1 MIALDSAKPDSVR
14 SEAPCGRAQIPSSA
28 ILNVLSID
36 VEDWYQLV
44 GDQLAGGGA
53 PQPEL
58 LERQVDRILALLARH
73 ECRATF
79 FCLGK
84 SLQHCPHIVQRIADA
99 GHEVASHGW
108 GHELIQRI
116 GLDRF
121 RADLARSLDWLADLL
136 GRPVRGYR
144 APAFSVMPEQLD
156 GFFDICFEAG
166 LDYDSS
172 VFPIQGRRYGIEDHP
187 LGPTVVR
194 ERGDRRLVEFP
205 LATVGCLGRRW
216 AIAGGGHWRLYPH
229 RIIQAAVARINAEGR
244 PMISYF
250 HPHEFDDRRLQAAR
264 ATGARTLRSARCGIQ
279 QNLGRRSVYKKLDA
293 ILTRYRF
300 GAMEDY
306 LKHVEHV

>member
-1 MIALDSAKPDSVR
+1 MDTAKTDSTR
-14 SEAPCGRAQIPSSA
+14 SDAPSGRAPTASPA
-28 ILNVLSID
+28 VLNVLSID

-44 GDQLAGGGA
+44 GDQLAGGGV
-53 PQPEL
+53 PRPEV
-58 LERQVDRILALLARH
+58 LERQMDRILDLLARH

-84 SLQHCPHIVQRIADA
+84 SLQHCPQIVQRIADS

-108 GHELIQRI
+108 GHEVIQRI

-121 RADLARSLDWLADLL
+121 RADLARSLEWLSDLL

-144 APAFSVMPEQLD
+144 APAFSVTPEQLE

-166 LDYDSS
+166 LHYDSS
-172 VFPIQGRRYGIEDHP
+172 VFPIRGRRYGIDDHP
-187 LGPTVVR
+187 IGPTVVR
-194 ERGDRRLVEFP
+194 ERGDRRLVELP
-205 LATVGCLGRRW
+205 LATVCWLGRRW
-216 AIAGGGHWRLYPH
+216 AMGGGGYWRLFPR

-244 PMISYF
+244 PVITYF
-250 HPHEFDDRRLQAAR
+250 HPYEFDDRRLRAAR
-264 ATGARTLRSARCGIQ
+264 ATGAHTLRSARCGIK

-306 LKHVEHV
+306 LKYVENV